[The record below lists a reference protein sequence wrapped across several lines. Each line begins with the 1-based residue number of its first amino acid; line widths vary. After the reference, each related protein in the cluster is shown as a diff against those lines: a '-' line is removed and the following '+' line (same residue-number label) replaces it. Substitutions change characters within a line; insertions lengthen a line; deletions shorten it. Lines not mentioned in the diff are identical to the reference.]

1 MNLAVGRSSIAGPRW
16 ALLFLLSLVT
26 LSVFAELLVGSQPVI
41 VSINGQLQL
50 LPGVIGNAE
59 AGAAPQMDW
68 AIWPLIRTGA
78 HFNAA
83 GWGTLLQWWMYAT
96 RYSLL
101 VTALVALLASLAG
114 AVGGWLAAG
123 GPRFFDFSLRKVV
136 EISGALPGLI
146 LVAALRVSGLV
157 PPGLDVMLV
166 LFVLRSI
173 EIAHLVRSL
182 MLSLGDRDFLIAARS
197 IGGSPLHILR
207 WHLLP
212 HLARPL
218 GALVVTTLASVVSL
232 EAALSVIG
240 LG

>member
-1 MNLAVGRSSIAGPRW
+1 
-16 ALLFLLSLVT
+16 
-26 LSVFAELLVGSQPVI
+26 
-41 VSINGQLQL
+41 
-50 LPGVIGNAE
+50 
-59 AGAAPQMDW
+59 MDW

-240 LG
+240 LGTPKLASWGVMLITQSSAALPVAPLCALLSAIATTLALSILARQLQQDRWVLRHHV